1 MNLVIKCHTLYTLFT
16 TNCSEWMDAS
26 IVIAVKLT
34 KQPLWTFKRRYA
46 VEYANVEAVCGGGP
60 EFLSNCELDSARM
73 FVQYLESRRWNS
85 KGVEEAVGKLARK
98 LCKLL
103 DQENT
108 DRKLVVFGFYR
119 LLSKSQIL
127 CSSQRWSQFQL
138 LTRIVG
144 EAVPVENYRFFSLFT
159 SKQCDR

>member
-1 MNLVIKCHTLYTLFT
+1 
-16 TNCSEWMDAS
+16 MDAS

-108 DRKLVVFGFYR
+108 DRKLVVFGF
-119 LLSKSQIL
+119 LSAAVEVANLVFESAVV
-127 CSSQRWSQFQL
+127 
-138 LTRIVG
+138 T
-144 EAVPVENYRFFSLFT
+144 VPVADQDCRGSCAYGKLSFLFT
-159 SKQCDR
+159 VHK